1 MPVAKDLAADVDI
14 AKIRVTF
21 FDLEV
26 VEMINRLN
34 VMGVELGLP
43 VEDLAKGIVQNLVP
57 LVFFIYFYFWEPP
70 F

>member
-14 AKIRVTF
+14 AKVRVTF

-57 LVFFIYFYFWEPP
+57 LVLFIYF
-70 F
+70 